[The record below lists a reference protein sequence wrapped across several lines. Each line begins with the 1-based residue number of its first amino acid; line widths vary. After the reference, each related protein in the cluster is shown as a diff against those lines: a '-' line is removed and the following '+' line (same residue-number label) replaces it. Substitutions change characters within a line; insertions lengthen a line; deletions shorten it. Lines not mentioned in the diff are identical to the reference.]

1 MTKPLKSLQGE
12 SMQGAKQRK
21 KFKMRAS
28 NKAKLKSQARK
39 MGMSQNGFLIQELT
53 KLEQHLRAT
62 NLFFTEDRDEK

>member
-1 MTKPLKSLQGE
+1 
-12 SMQGAKQRK
+12 MQGAKQRK

-39 MGMSQNGFLIQELT
+39 MGMSQNSFLIQELT

-62 NLFFTEDRDEK
+62 NLFFTEVRDEK

>member
-1 MTKPLKSLQGE
+1 
-12 SMQGAKQRK
+12 MQGAKQRK

-39 MGMSQNGFLIQELT
+39 MRMSQNGFLIQELT

-62 NLFFTEDRDEK
+62 NLFFVKEQE

>member
-1 MTKPLKSLQGE
+1 
-12 SMQGAKQRK
+12 MQGAKQRK